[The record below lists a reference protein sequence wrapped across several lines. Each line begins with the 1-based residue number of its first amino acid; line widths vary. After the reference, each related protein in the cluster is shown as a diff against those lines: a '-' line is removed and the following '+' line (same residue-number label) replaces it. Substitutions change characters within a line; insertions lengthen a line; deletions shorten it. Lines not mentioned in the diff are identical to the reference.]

1 MNKVNSQYK
10 DIKVAMSKVIEHNK
24 MLQKEVERLNEEGM
38 TTNSKN

>member
-1 MNKVNSQYK
+1 
-10 DIKVAMSKVIEHNK
+10 MSKVNEHNK

>member
-1 MNKVNSQYK
+1 
-10 DIKVAMSKVIEHNK
+10 MSKVIEHNK